1 MSIEKQCDIGIGF
14 FIIFLFLSDRANHL
28 SRKYFPQT
36 ENKKPPEGGLIPSF
50 NQRADDGLI

>member
-1 MSIEKQCDIGIGF
+1 
-14 FIIFLFLSDRANHL
+14 LSDRANHL